1 MSDNLELFSEPETIA
16 MSDAESFELQTESTV
31 ESVIESSESQS
42 DRRRTNNST
51 KWHVFLKRVIFFV
64 IYSQRLSKRL
74 MIRSEKDII
83 MSISAIN

>member
-42 DRRRTNNST
+42 ETVEEPITAQNGT
-51 KWHVFLKRVIFFV
+51 FF
-64 IYSQRLSKRL
+64 
-74 MIRSEKDII
+74 
-83 MSISAIN
+83 